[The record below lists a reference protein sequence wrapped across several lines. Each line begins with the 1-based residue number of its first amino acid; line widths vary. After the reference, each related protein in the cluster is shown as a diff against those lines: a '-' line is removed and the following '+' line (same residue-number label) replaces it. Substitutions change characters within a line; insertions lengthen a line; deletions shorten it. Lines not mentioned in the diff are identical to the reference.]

1 MATGMKPKQL
11 GTQSALSSQARPGN
25 SNAQKHSL
33 YATRTGYQRRARR
46 VRKLVQRM
54 YTLLPWLEESD
65 RATARAWADLEY
77 KVAAVSVYLEQQGIV
92 NDKGEP
98 RRILNDYR
106 GLLSLQLQYA
116 KELGLTPASR
126 AALRVDALR
135 GDDLA
140 QDLAQARNDTVA

>member
-1 MATGMKPKQL
+1 MDKKTGTKIQPVHPGKL
-11 GTQSALSSQARPGN
+11 GNT
-25 SNAQKHSL
+25 NAQKHSL

-92 NDKGEP
+92 NNKGEP

-106 GLLSLQLQYA
+106 GLLSLQLQFA

-140 QDLAQARNDTVA
+140 KDLAQARNEIRES